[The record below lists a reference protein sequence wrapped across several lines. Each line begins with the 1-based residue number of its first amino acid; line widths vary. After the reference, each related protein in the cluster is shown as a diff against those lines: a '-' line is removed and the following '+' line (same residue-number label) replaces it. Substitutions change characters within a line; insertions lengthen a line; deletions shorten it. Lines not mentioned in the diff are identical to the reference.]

1 MSGLGVHNTPPGSN
15 VGSST
20 GGSGVSG
27 DGITWPYN
35 PYGQTPDFNINWN
48 SVPPPTAQQV
58 EATYEALVNWLKNN
72 TGSPAFYNGSIL
84 LLQMTVD
91 IGQHLG
97 SFSASAQSQLES
109 FLGNQMGAGG
119 NKLFLQMV
127 VEIAAEAAAVESN
140 NGQDGLANATA
151 FLNEL
156 KNATQGLAN
165 VPPFNAIN
173 SQATDE
179 LNNNSDAS
187 IYSWIFGSSDGTV
200 KAHWGQVEN
209 ASGGYT
215 QTWLD
220 DEGAGGWDP
229 TINGQQAMTFE
240 QFTIDA
246 QFELG
251 SAITA
256 SETQNSGNDA
266 SSTINA
272 YYQTQ
277 IQSLVAEF
285 KGNPWALL
293 TALMGLINQRDQD
306 TGAAINGYGGTLN
319 ILQQANG
326 YIQKMLGDISGSSVT
341 PANIADFYTQ
351 LQNLKN
357 LVLNDPALSSVA
369 SQLEADIGTINGNSV
384 NFDMEAGNGPSWTN
398 QTSGYYNFPPGAQVY
413 FNGKEVTVPNNGV
426 LYVPAGTQCSV
437 ASGASSSNSFS
448 FGQLAAMGDY
458 SDIAAQMSKWEN
470 GGGTGTNW
478 SGTVMSNFE
487 NGVTGIQTLMNSPSA
502 AIQQEITNETNT
514 AQAEENFMKEALT
527 SITDV
532 NQQVMQLVAST
543 IG

>member
-1 MSGLGVHNTPPGSN
+1 MSGLGVHNTPPGAN

-35 PYGQTPDFNINWN
+35 PNGQTPDFNINWN
-48 SVPPPTAQQV
+48 SNPPPTAQQV
-58 EATYEALVNWLKNN
+58 EAEYEALVNWLKNN

-109 FLGNQMGAGG
+109 FLGNQIGTGD
-119 NKLFLQMV
+119 NKLFLQMIV
-127 VEIAAEAAAVESN
+127 QIAAEAAAVQSD
-140 NGQDGLANATA
+140 NGQDGYNNATA

-179 LNNNSDAS
+179 LNNNSDSS

-200 KAHWGQVEN
+200 KAHWAEIPN
-209 ASGGYT
+209 ANGGYT
-215 QTWLD
+215 QSWVD

-229 TINGQQAMTFE
+229 TINGQQAMSFA
-240 QFTIDA
+240 QFTMDA

-251 SAITA
+251 SAISA
-256 SETQNSGNDA
+256 SQSA
-266 SSTINA
+266 SANSTINA

-277 IQSLVAEF
+277 IQALVAEF

-306 TGAAINGYGGTLN
+306 TGAAINGYGGTLS

-384 NFDMEAGNGPSWTN
+384 SFNEANGDSPPTWTN
-398 QTSGYYNFPPGAQVY
+398 QTAGYYNFPPGAHVT
-413 FNGKEVTVPNNGV
+413 FNGQQITVPPNGV
-426 LYVPAGTQCSV
+426 IYVPAGTTVVVGGQ
-437 ASGASSSNSFS
+437 GNDQDQSFT

-458 SDIAAQMSKWEN
+458 GDIASQMSQWEN
-470 GGGTGTNW
+470 GGGSGTNW
-478 SGTVMSNFE
+478 SGTVMSNFT

-502 AIQQEITNETNT
+502 AIQQEITNDTNT
-514 AQAEENFMKEALT
+514 EQAEENFMKQALQ
-527 SITDV
+527 SITNV

>member
-1 MSGLGVHNTPPGSN
+1 MSGLGVHNTPPGAN

-35 PYGQTPDFNINWN
+35 PNGQTPDFNINWN
-48 SVPPPTAQQV
+48 SNPPPTAQQV
-58 EATYEALVNWLKNN
+58 EAEYEALVNWLKNN

-109 FLGNQMGAGG
+109 FLGNQIGTGD
-119 NKLFLQMV
+119 NKLFLQMIV
-127 VEIAAEAAAVESN
+127 QIAAEAAAVQSD
-140 NGQDGLANATA
+140 NGQDGYNNATA

-179 LNNNSDAS
+179 LNNNSDSS

-200 KAHWGQVEN
+200 KAHWAEIPN
-209 ASGGYT
+209 ANGGYT
-215 QTWLD
+215 QSWVD

-229 TINGQQAMTFE
+229 TINGQQAMSFA
-240 QFTIDA
+240 QFTMDA

-251 SAITA
+251 SAISA
-256 SETQNSGNDA
+256 SQSA
-266 SSTINA
+266 SANSTINA

-277 IQSLVAEF
+277 IQALVAEF

-306 TGAAINGYGGTLN
+306 TGAAINGYGGTLS

-384 NFDMEAGNGPSWTN
+384 KFDMIDGDGPAWTN
-398 QTSGYYNFPPGAQVY
+398 QTAGYYNFPPGTQVN
-413 FNGKEVTVPNNGV
+413 FNGKTITVPPSGV
-426 LYVPAGTQCSV
+426 VYVPAGTAVSIEGNQ
-437 ASGASSSNSFS
+437 ASESFT

-458 SDIAAQMSKWEN
+458 GDIASQMSQWEN
-470 GGGTGTNW
+470 GGGSGTNW
-478 SGTVMSNFE
+478 SGTVMSNFT

-502 AIQQEITNETNT
+502 AIQQEITNETNIE
-514 AQAEENFMKEALT
+514 QAEENFMKQALQ
-527 SITDV
+527 SITNV